1 MWVRFLLLLLLIF
14 LMGFSP
20 FKENSSG
27 AQIEFDDVVN
37 MSVPKMMP
45 CQLGFLAIK
54 NQSQS
59 FLHQLNSISN

>member
-1 MWVRFLLLLLLIF
+1 MWVRFLLLLLLLIF
-14 LMGFSP
+14 LLGFSP

-45 CQLGFLAIK
+45 CQLGFWQLKIK
-54 NQSQS
+54 KIPWNKLS
-59 FLHQLNSISN
+59 